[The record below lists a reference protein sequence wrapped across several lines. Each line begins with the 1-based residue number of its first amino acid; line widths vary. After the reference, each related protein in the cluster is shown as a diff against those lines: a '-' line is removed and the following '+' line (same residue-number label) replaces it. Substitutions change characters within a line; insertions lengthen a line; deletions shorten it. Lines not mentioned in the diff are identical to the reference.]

1 MLLTDLFL
9 YFQAILL
16 FTVNIRLSDSLHFH
30 VLVYSFLLHFKRACH
45 WLFHLLKIF
54 LFHLIKHKLSFSPSN
69 LRLICSIHILNV
81 RFEALLH
88 WTINIVIYLRINFI
102 KWTMT
107 HSLTNFLTLPFLNS
121 CIYFRFLLM
130 HWGALLC
137 FES

>member
-16 FTVNIRLSDSLHFH
+16 FICNFHFPNCLYLH
-30 VLVYSFLLHFKRACH
+30 VLVYSLLLHFKCACH
-45 WLFHLLKIF
+45 WLFHLFKIF
-54 LFHLIKHKLSFSPSN
+54 LFHLIKHKLSLSPSY

-81 RFEALLH
+81 RLEALLH
-88 WTINIVIYLRINFI
+88 WTINIVIDLRIYFI

-107 HSLTNFLTLPFLNS
+107 HILANFLTLPLLNS

-130 HWGALLC
+130 HRSALLC